1 MAVERLQKI
10 LSNAGV
16 SSRRVAEEL
25 ILTGRVAVNGEVM
38 NTLGARAD
46 LATDEVT
53 VDGVPVVKESYRYFV
68 LNKPSGFITTAR
80 DEMDREIVLD
90 LVPIGDIQLHP
101 VGRLDRDSEGLL
113 ILTNDGHLTD
123 LLTHPRYEVEKE
135 YLVGIDSM
143 PSQRDLE
150 RLVRGIESE
159 GERLRAAAV
168 RPAVAPAS
176 ARGEDSQGAASW
188 LVITL
193 KEGRNREIRRMV
205 EALGRQV
212 LLLRRIRLGPLL
224 LGDLGSG
231 AFRELTPEEID
242 ALYAAG
248 KRAETAVQAPAPMRS
263 SRFTPKSPG
272 PPRPAGSPIRSGS
285 AKPAGP
291 PPRSRPAV
299 PPYPPASRDAA
310 GMRPGAAKPAG
321 PRARTAPPAVP
332 SFRPAPAKARTSSP
346 VPSSPKATGRPA
358 RGGPPKPNGPPKRSG
373 QRKGGR

>member
-25 ILTGRVAVNGEVM
+25 ILSGRVAVNGEVLH
-38 NTLGARAD
+38 TLGARAD
-46 LATDEVT
+46 LEVDEVT
-53 VDGVPVVKESYRYFV
+53 VDGVPVVKESYRYFL
-68 LNKPSGFITTAR
+68 LNKPSGFITTTQ
-80 DEMDREIVLD
+80 DEMDRETVLD

-168 RPAVAPAS
+168 RPAVAPTS
-176 ARGEDSQGAASW
+176 AQGEDSQGAASW

-212 LLLRRIRLGPLL
+212 LLLRRIRLGPLP

-231 AFRELTPEEID
+231 AFRELTPEELD

-248 KRAETAVQAPAPMRS
+248 KRAESASQAPAPVRS

-272 PPRPAGSPIRSGS
+272 PPRPAGAPIRSGS
-285 AKPAGP
+285 VKPFGP
-291 PPRSRPAV
+291 PPRSRPPS
-299 PPYPPASRDAA
+299 PPTTAFRAGPPKPGSADARPAS
-310 GMRPGAAKPAG
+310 
-321 PRARTAPPAVP
+321 PR
-332 SFRPAPAKARTSSP
+332 
-346 VPSSPKATGRPA
+346 ATGRPV
-358 RGGPPKPNGPPKRSG
+358 RKSPPKPGGATKRSG
-373 QRKGGR
+373 PRKGGR

>member
-38 NTLGARAD
+38 KTLGARAD
-46 LATDEVT
+46 LASDEVT

-168 RPAVAPAS
+168 RPAVAPGS
-176 ARGEDSQGAASW
+176 AQGQDSQGAASW

-248 KRAETAVQAPAPMRS
+248 KRAETAVQAPTPIRS
-263 SRFTPKSPG
+263 SRFAPKSPG
-272 PPRPAGSPIRSGS
+272 PPRPAGAPIRSG
-285 AKPAGP
+285 AIKAAGP

-299 PPYPPASRDAA
+299 SPVPPTSRDAA
-310 GMRPGAAKPAG
+310 PARPGSAKPSG
-321 PRARTAPPAVP
+321 PRSRIAPPFAPV
-332 SFRPAPAKARTSSP
+332 FRPAPAKPRTSSP
-346 VPSSPKATGRPA
+346 MPGSPKATGRPT
-358 RGGPPKPNGPPKRSG
+358 RGGLPKPNGPPKRSAP
-373 QRKGGR
+373 RKGGR